1 MIDRNDTR
9 LLTQDLTSTS
19 FRLNLVSDDISLDR
33 DIFMNL
39 GRVKNLSLDLS
50 MTSSGS
56 NNTVAVLANPANTY
70 TPDLPY
76 SVFLEDLSLGSKSFP
91 CTCSSIG

>member
-1 MIDRNDTR
+1 M
-9 LLTQDLTSTS
+9 
-19 FRLNLVSDDISLDR
+19 SDDISLDR

-39 GRVKNLSLDLS
+39 GRVKNLSLDIS

-56 NNTVAVLANPANTY
+56 NNTVAVLANPANAF